1 MATNEQ
7 QCRRSNRTSKKK
19 VIFKKLKKISLD
31 KNEILRF
38 IKNVYPRSI
47 KEEWKNNIK
56 KDIISRENNT
66 INIVYLCLPKYGYA
80 YNERKKIIMYKGIDE
95 FKGLIR
101 NTYKEKVKGYI
112 FDNVFHMTDNEIEY
126 YDLSALIDKYLLLKE
141 KRKDGRIILS
151 KNLFHL
157 IVDRVERK
165 KYQNKNWIF
174 KEIRKNSYEDYCE
187 LFCEEVFR
195 RFDLPSAF
203 YDLALLNNRE
213 GVITYDFIRNE
224 KYKSAKELIGEMIK
238 SDEIKNIMEY
248 NNYNS
253 LIEILFKYCNKYD
266 LDISNL
272 DLILAKIKKMML
284 LDILLLQSDRNPNN
298 YGFIINEKIELSRIF
313 DNSNAMSCNHIDRSP
328 YNNIPLLTVK
338 NKKNNYYKEI
348 EDNLDFYKDI
358 IIYIKYIESN
368 MEDIFRSV
376 ENKINNPFPSIIKK
390 YITKILK
397 QHFSNI
403 KTHI

>member
-1 MATNEQ
+1 M
-7 QCRRSNRTSKKK
+7 
-19 VIFKKLKKISLD
+19 
-31 KNEILRF
+31 LRF

-56 KDIISRENNT
+56 TDIISREKNT
-66 INIVYLCLPKYGYA
+66 INIVYLSLPKYGYV

-95 FKGLIR
+95 FKELIR
-101 NTYKEKVKGYI
+101 NRYKEKVKGYI

-151 KNLFHL
+151 KNSFHL

-165 KYQNKNWIF
+165 KYQYKNWIF

-195 RFDLPSAF
+195 RFDIPSAF
-203 YDLALLNNRE
+203 YDLALLNNKK

-224 KYKSAKELIGEMIK
+224 KYKSAKELIGEIIK
-238 SDEIKNIMEY
+238 SEDINNIMEY

-253 LIEILFKYCNKYD
+253 LIEILLKYCNKYN

-272 DLILAKIKKMML
+272 DLTISKIKKMML

-298 YGFIINEKIELSRIF
+298 YGFIINEKLELSRVF
-313 DNSNAMSCNHIDRSP
+313 DNSNAMSCNHIDRDP
-328 YNNIPLLTVK
+328 YDNTPLLTVK
-338 NKKNNYYKEI
+338 NKRNNYYEEVENNI
-348 EDNLDFYKDI
+348 DFYKDI
-358 IIYIKYIESN
+358 IIYIKYLESN
-368 MEDIFRSV
+368 MEDIFRNI
-376 ENKINNPFPSIIKK
+376 ENKINNQVPLIVKK
-390 YITKILK
+390 YITDILEK
-397 QHFSNI
+397 HFSNI
-403 KTHI
+403 KKHI

>member
-1 MATNEQ
+1 M
-7 QCRRSNRTSKKK
+7 
-19 VIFKKLKKISLD
+19 
-31 KNEILRF
+31 
-38 IKNVYPRSI
+38 
-47 KEEWKNNIK
+47 
-56 KDIISRENNT
+56 
-66 INIVYLCLPKYGYA
+66 
-80 YNERKKIIMYKGIDE
+80 
-95 FKGLIR
+95 
-101 NTYKEKVKGYI
+101 
-112 FDNVFHMTDNEIEY
+112 
-126 YDLSALIDKYLLLKE
+126 
-141 KRKDGRIILS
+141 
-151 KNLFHL
+151 